1 MKVNLDST
9 LGILKLFSDSG
20 CKNIIV
26 GKVQI
31 TTELFLHI
39 KNASSLTG
47 VGPEIWRLM
56 LCVLKKKKKPK
67 PTVVLINLITNCWSG
82 SKVEG

>member
-1 MKVNLDST
+1 MKVNLDSR
-9 LGILKLFSDSG
+9 LAILKLFSDSG

-39 KNASSLTG
+39 KNASLLTG
-47 VGPEIWRLM
+47 VSPEIWRLM
-56 LCVLKKKKKPK
+56 LCVLKKKKKAK
-67 PTVVLINLITNCWSG
+67 THSG
-82 SKVEG
+82 SD